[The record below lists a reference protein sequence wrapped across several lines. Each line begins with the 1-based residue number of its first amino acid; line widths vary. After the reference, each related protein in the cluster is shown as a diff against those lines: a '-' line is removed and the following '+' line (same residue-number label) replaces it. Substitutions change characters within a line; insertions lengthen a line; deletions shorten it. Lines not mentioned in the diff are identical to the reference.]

1 MSDLNDTVCRC
12 VGDTFSSSFY
22 VPPNVINFLTVWGKF
37 DASNAAVYGT
47 LIAVFVLYIILLII
61 LRRQDKRD
69 VERVTIFYVDL
80 LLKWNAPFKL
90 QNIFRTKYLD

>member
-47 LIAVFVLYIILLII
+47 LIAVFVLYIILVII
-61 LRRQDKRD
+61 LRRQDKKD
-69 VERVTIFYVDL
+69 VDRVTMLYVDFL
-80 LLKWNAPFKL
+80 LIWNASFELLHISK
-90 QNIFRTKYLD
+90 QIT